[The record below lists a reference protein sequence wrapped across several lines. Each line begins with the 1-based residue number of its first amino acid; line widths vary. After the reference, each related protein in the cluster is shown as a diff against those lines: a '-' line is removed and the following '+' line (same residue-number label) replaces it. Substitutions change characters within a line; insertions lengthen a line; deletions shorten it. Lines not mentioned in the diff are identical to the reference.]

1 LRAEHHAVDDRTV
14 RALITAAIWIAVVLT
29 VRWILSRAFD
39 RYERRL
45 AARDPAEAARR
56 RTTFAFL
63 RRLTMA
69 IVALIGTWSVL
80 SIYPTTSE
88 VARALLASSAVLAI
102 FAGLALNTPL
112 SNLGSGVLVAFTQP
126 VRLGDRVTVG
136 EHTGFVEAIEL
147 IYTTLVTDDERR
159 IFIPNN
165 QLTSTVVINRTIRDP
180 RRTVTAA
187 LPVRLG
193 APIERARAVLLEAA
207 RAVDGAER
215 MDIRVAVGDIGQNVV
230 WLTATALV
238 PLDSDVA
245 GIGSELRERALTALG
260 AAELLPAA

>member
-1 LRAEHHAVDDRTV
+1 VDDRTV
-14 RALITAAIWIAVVLT
+14 RALITAAIWIGVVMT
-29 VRWILSRAFD
+29 VRWVLSRAFD
-39 RYERRL
+39 RYERKL
-45 AARDPAEAARR
+45 AERDPTEAARR

-63 RRLTMA
+63 RRLALA

-88 VARALLASSAVLAI
+88 VARALRAAAAVLAI

-126 VRLGDRVTVG
+126 VRIGDRVTVG

-165 QLTSTVVINRTIRDP
+165 QLTSTTVVNRTIRDP
-180 RRTVTAA
+180 RRTVTAS

-193 APIERARAVLLEAA
+193 APLENARAIVLDAA
-207 RAVDGAER
+207 RAVPDADR
-215 MDIRVAVGDIGQNVV
+215 LDIRVTIGDIGEMVV
-230 WLTATALV
+230 WLTVTALA
-238 PLDSDVA
+238 PLDADVA
-245 GIGSELRERALTALG
+245 GIGSDIRERALTALG
-260 AAELLPAA
+260 SADFFPRVMTP

>member
-1 LRAEHHAVDDRTV
+1 MIV
-14 RALITAAIWIAVVLT
+14 
-29 VRWILSRAFD
+29 VRWILSRAFG

-45 AARDPAEAARR
+45 AERDPAEAARR

-63 RRLTMA
+63 RRLA
-69 IVALIGTWSVL
+69 LVIVALIGTWSVL

-159 IFIPNN
+159 IFVPNN
-165 QLTSTVVINRTIRDP
+165 QLTSTTIVNRTIRDP
-180 RRTVTAA
+180 RRTVTAS

-193 APIERARAVLLEAA
+193 APIGQARAVVLEAVQSV
-207 RAVDGAER
+207 VDASRGEVR
-215 MDIRVAVGDIGQNVV
+215 ITVGDVGERVV
-230 WLTATALV
+230 WLTATAFA
-238 PLDSDVA
+238 PLDADVMAIASDV
-245 GIGSELRERALTALG
+245 RERALAAL
-260 AAELLPAA
+260 ADAELLPAA

>member
-1 LRAEHHAVDDRTV
+1 MDDRTV
-14 RALITAAIWIAVVLT
+14 RALITAAVWIVVVIAV
-29 VRWILSRAFD
+29 RWVLSRAFG

-45 AARDPAEAARR
+45 AERDPTEAARR

-165 QLTSTVVINRTIRDP
+165 QLTSTTVVNRTIRDP
-180 RRTVTAA
+180 RRTVTAT

-193 APIERARAVLLEAA
+193 APIERARAVVLGAA
-207 RAVDGAER
+207 GAVPGAER
-215 MDIRVAVGDIGQNVV
+215 LDIRVTVGDVGEKVV
-230 WLTATALV
+230 WLTATALA
-238 PLDSDVA
+238 PLDADVT
-245 GIGSELRERALTALG
+245 GIGSDIREGALAALG
-260 AAELLPAA
+260 AAELLPSA

>member
-1 LRAEHHAVDDRTV
+1 MDDRTV
-14 RALITAAIWIAVVLT
+14 RTLITAAVWIGVVIAV
-29 VRWILSRAFD
+29 RWVLSRAFS
-39 RYERRL
+39 RYERKL
-45 AARDPAEAARR
+45 AERDPTEAARR

-63 RRLTMA
+63 RRLALA

-165 QLTSTVVINRTIRDP
+165 QLTSTTVVNRTIRDP
-180 RRTVTAA
+180 RRTVTAT

-193 APIERARAVLLEAA
+193 ASIERARAVVLDAA
-207 RAVDGAER
+207 GAVPGAER
-215 MDIRVAVGDIGQNVV
+215 LDIRVTVGDVGEKVV
-230 WLTATALV
+230 WLTATALA
-238 PLDSDVA
+238 PLDADVT
-245 GIGSELRERALTALG
+245 GIGSDIREGALAALG
-260 AAELLPAA
+260 AAELLPSA

>member
-1 LRAEHHAVDDRTV
+1 MTVVDDRTV
-14 RALITAAIWIAVVLT
+14 RTIVTAAIWVGVVIL
-29 VRWILSRAFD
+29 VRFVLRRAYR
-39 RYERRL
+39 RYERKL
-45 AARDPAEAARR
+45 AERDPAEAARR

-63 RRLTMA
+63 QRLALA

-165 QLTSTVVINRTIRDP
+165 QLTSSVVVNRTIRDP
-180 RRTVTAA
+180 RRTVTAS
-187 LPVRLG
+187 LPVRIG
-193 APIERARAVLLEAA
+193 GSIEDARTALLAA
-207 RAVDGAER
+207 AENVPGAEQLDVR
-215 MDIRVAVGDIGQNVV
+215 ITVGDVGDKVV
-230 WLTATALV
+230 WLTATALA
-238 PLDSDVA
+238 PLDADVA
-245 GIGSELRERALTALG
+245 RIASDIREHGLAALAD
-260 AAELLPAA
+260 AKLLPAQ